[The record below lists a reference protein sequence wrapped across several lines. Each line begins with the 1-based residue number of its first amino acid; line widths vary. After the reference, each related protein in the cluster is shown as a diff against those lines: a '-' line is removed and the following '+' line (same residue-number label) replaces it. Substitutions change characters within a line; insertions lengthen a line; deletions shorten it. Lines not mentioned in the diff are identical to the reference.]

1 MNEIKYKYE
10 KLYGD
15 ILRLLKEAY
24 WQGCQDGES
33 GNAASEE
40 GIEAG
45 VGWELTSIL
54 MENGLIEG
62 Y

>member
-1 MNEIKYKYE
+1 MTEETYS

-15 ILRLLKEAY
+15 IVALLKEIY
-24 WQGCQDGES
+24 WQGCQDGENS
-33 GNAASEE
+33 NVAFEDGF
-40 GIEAG
+40 EAD

-54 MENGLIEG
+54 RENGIIQD